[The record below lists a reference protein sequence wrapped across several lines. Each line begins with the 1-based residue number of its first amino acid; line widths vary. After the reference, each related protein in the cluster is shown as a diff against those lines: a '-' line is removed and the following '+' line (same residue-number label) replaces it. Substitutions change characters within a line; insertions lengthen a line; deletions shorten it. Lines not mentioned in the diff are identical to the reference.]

1 MSEAPMQEPFAA
13 LVSADAAPS
22 SDKPISVAQDD
33 ASVSESI
40 SAATT
45 THVEPS
51 APVEDAEMILTPS
64 STLTEKRKR
73 GTQES
78 PAQKKLVLEADTGE
92 AEAKCKNT
100 QSSDGENSIST
111 IAAELS
117 GSPPKAV
124 SNPPSPSR
132 LVAEAG
138 AQLEQQRIDSPSPE
152 SGSGTGTTHSTTIG
166 IQQSSLGLFSSSTD
180 KPAIPISSTHSLSTA
195 LLKTEEPSFGS
206 FSAHESVGLTFG
218 SAVSTSTSFASILAG
233 SSSASSSAKLGSDTF
248 ARAGNSE
255 LKVDEED
262 HGSFTENAG
271 HTFAEP
277 MIVVTGE
284 EDETT
289 LHTARCKLYAW
300 DGENWRERGAG
311 SIKIN
316 ESSGSKDST
325 LQRRLVMRAD
335 GVLRVILNVRILP
348 SMPCHLRDD
357 KYVEAVACEHPPT
370 LTKFLFKFANNE
382 VAASFL
388 SSVEESLQSL

>member
-1 MSEAPMQEPFAA
+1 MSEAPMQEVPATDTVRIHLPSYLLPFAA

-92 AEAKCKNT
+92 AEAKY
-100 QSSDGENSIST
+100 
-111 IAAELS
+111 
-117 GSPPKAV
+117 
-124 SNPPSPSR
+124 
-132 LVAEAG
+132 
-138 AQLEQQRIDSPSPE
+138 
-152 SGSGTGTTHSTTIG
+152 
-166 IQQSSLGLFSSSTD
+166 